1 MKLTLLTQLS
11 RNLPSTLY
19 KIGAQSFIDKTF
31 PRHIF
36 IETTANC
43 QLSCS
48 YCPREKRQDNMDF
61 SLFKS
66 IVDECTE
73 HGPRSF
79 SLHLFGEPLLYP
91 DILEAIGY
99 IKKKDKRHTVLL
111 TTNGILLNKFAD
123 SLMALGVDRIIW
135 SYRKNNF
142 NDNTRRVLK
151 KVGLIRLLVEETPKD
166 EFEKWK
172 TFPRVEIKH
181 LHNYG
186 GKIDLTKW
194 KPNAYVE
201 SSTDMVDEQVRYPC
215 YHLWLAPAIR
225 WNGEITICCND
236 PSGVESLGAYSSVSL
251 GKVWNG
257 EKIRLLREGHL
268 KGEYKGICKD
278 CNVWR
283 TYPNMFFGWQCK
295 HEKEATR
302 N

>member
-1 MKLTLLTQLS
+1 MRITTLT
-11 RNLPSTLY
+11 NIVKKLPSPLY
-19 KIGAQSFIDKTF
+19 KLGSQAYIDKTF

-91 DILEAIGY
+91 NILEAIGY

-123 SLMALGVDRIIW
+123 SLVALGVDRIIW

-186 GKIDLTKW
+186 GHIDTSKW
-194 KPNAYVE
+194 GFNLSE
-201 SSTDMVDEQVRYPC
+201 MDNRWPC

-225 WNGEITICCND
+225 WNGDITICCND
-236 PSGVESLGAYSSVSL
+236 PH
-251 GKVWNG
+251 GKEATGTYGKDGYDLYTFWNG
-257 EKIRLLREGHL
+257 DDINGIRSSHL
-268 KGEYKGICKD
+268 KGEYKGLCKD

-295 HEKEATR
+295 HEKEAAR